1 MTSLL
6 GRVGTMIVRFRLAV
20 VGLTL
25 ATLLTGCAASPDP
38 RLDVSSTPWQRTDLW
53 QQAADAE
60 LLLAG
65 VYGVADS
72 MQLPGCSTWCAAASA
87 MHQAHATVLTQPN
100 PWGGFTEPTAFVLPE
115 YGDEN
120 ALKQDLAQDA
130 KAALVAD
137 QAGLAAA
144 TAGPE
149 ALLWASLVA
158 TAQVSVAFANDQN
171 TAVPTLSPGSVVPSQ
186 VDVGSTADAASA
198 ALDAANAVIYTA
210 TVGAAQASTSDGLKA
225 SLAATIGQ
233 AKAEKDALEAQIN
246 ALGVTPSAPALSY
259 PLGAGVGSDDAVQA
273 SLAPYQA
280 NLADGYVRLAG
291 TMTGQD
297 AVDTAMKAGF
307 TGTMTW
313 WPGWG

>member
-1 MTSLL
+1 
-6 GRVGTMIVRFRLAV
+6 MIAKFRLVAV
-20 VGLTL
+20 GVVL
-25 ATLLTGCAASPDP
+25 ATLLAGCAANPDP
-38 RLDVSSTPWQRTDLW
+38 RLDVSSTPLPRSDLW
-53 QQAADAE
+53 GKAADAE
-60 LLLAG
+60 RFLAG
-65 VYGVADS
+65 VYGAADS
-72 MQLPGCSTWCAAASA
+72 MQLPGCGTWCAAARD
-87 MHQAHATVLTQPN
+87 MHQAHATVLTQPD
-100 PWGGFTEPTAFVLPE
+100 PWGGFTEPTAFVIPD

-130 KAALVAD
+130 KAALTAD

-158 TAQVSVAFANDQN
+158 TANVSVAFANDQT
-171 TAVPTLSPGSVVPSQ
+171 TAMPALSPGSVVPSQ
-186 VDVGSTADAASA
+186 VDVGTTPDAAA
-198 ALDAANAVIYTA
+198 VALDAANAVIYTA
-210 TVGAAQASTSDGLKA
+210 TVGAAQVTTSDGLKA
-225 SLAATIGQ
+225 SLGATIAAAQ
-233 AKAEKDALEAQIN
+233 ADRNGLEAQLN
-246 ALGVTPSAPALSY
+246 GLSVTPSAPALSY

-297 AVDTAMKAGF
+297 AVDIAMKASF
-307 TGTMTW
+307 ANTMTW